1 MSIFPKVMVDYKSIK
16 PGFYFMGNEVLDRFS
31 IFGGASTNRLI
42 DMDIFLL
49 LEYRKFRPT
58 FYTNLF
64 WISRHRDAD
73 RNDPFLYPRVNGD
86 DVDNIEIYNDLA
98 FNLFSG
104 DIGARMA
111 LGLHKLKL
119 QYNYSNYREHV
130 EQNVYQSFTY
140 NGVDTVIWQ
149 YGKIG
154 FDYFRGHSLSFLYEL
169 NMRKPGFAMNMLPGN
184 GWILKS
190 NLSYEW
196 NQFMDGFAVSE
207 EYSTFGANFVSHNTA
222 RITAEAERHFTLNK
236 EKKIVATLKGKGGG
250 ISEPD
255 VDDFFHFFGGGLP
268 GLKGYTFY
276 EESLT
281 GPYYFVG
288 TAALR
293 LPLFLEQNYTWAQ
306 FNMQNL
312 SLGGIFQ
319 FGSAIQNSLSEIIE
333 DDHYKLSAGLECR
346 LHGFSFYSYPSAIS
360 YEYHQPIS
368 DLDEQG
374 KHYFTL
380 LFDY

>member
-1 MSIFPKVMVDYKSIK
+1 
-16 PGFYFMGNEVLDRFS
+16 
-31 IFGGASTNRLI
+31 
-42 DMDIFLL
+42 MDIFLL

-73 RNDPFLYPRVNGD
+73 KNDPFLYPRVNGY

-104 DIGARMA
+104 DIGARVA

-130 EQNVYQSFTY
+130 EQNVYQYTEW
-140 NGVDTVIWQ
+140 NDGIDTTWL
-149 YGKIG
+149 YGKAG
-154 FDYFRGHSLSFLYEL
+154 FDYFRGHSLSLLYDL
-169 NMRKPGFAMNMLPGN
+169 NMQKPSYAKNMLPGN
-184 GWILKS
+184 GWKIKG

-207 EYSTFGANFVSHNTA
+207 EYSTFGANFEPHNTY
-222 RITAEAERHFTLNK
+222 RLTAAAERHFTLNK
-236 EKKIVATLKGKGGG
+236 EKKIVASISGTGGG
-250 ISEPD
+250 LSNPD

-268 GLKGYTFY
+268 GMKGYTFY

-293 LPLFLEQNYTWAQ
+293 IPLFLEQNYTLGQ
-306 FNMQNL
+306 FNFQNL
-312 SLGGIFQ
+312 SMGGIFQ
-319 FGSAIQNSLSEIIE
+319 FGSAIQDSFTEIID

-360 YEYHQPIS
+360 YEYHQPLS
-368 DLDEQG
+368 DLDEKG